1 MPRRSLII
9 QIGHQHLHRRI
20 SDPQRRARITRN
32 AGGAAASLGG
42 NSQYPSP
49 DRARRTSRFQQRAD
63 PLHCLANPR
72 RRQAQSPP
80 AAPQSSPPD
89 PLWHEPQPPAES
101 PPRAAPRPA
110 MRRASGLVLR
120 TAPRAV
126 RDPPHPQ
133 LQMPTRPRRTRTP
146 VSRPHPQSP
155 ARSPPRAPLS
165 PPQSPSFTAIRAG
178 ANHFRVEK
186 RSPSRNISSTSAAS
200 VPD

>member
-1 MPRRSLII
+1 MLVAPQPPLAEIPSIRPLTALAVRRASSSAPIRSIASPIPAAAGRRKNSLAPAARN
-9 QIGHQHLHRRI
+9 HLH
-20 SDPQRRARITRN
+20 
-32 AGGAAASLGG
+32 
-42 NSQYPSP
+42 
-49 DRARRTSRFQQRAD
+49 
-63 PLHCLANPR
+63 
-72 RRQAQSPP
+72 
-80 AAPQSSPPD
+80 

-146 VSRPHPQSP
+146 GSRPHPQSP

-178 ANHFRVEK
+178 ANHFRTEK